1 MKKIFSTSLTIVFLV
16 SVIAY
21 AAQKNAV
28 KIAVASNGKD
38 PKSSISSKAGHCP
51 YYLIFDSTGELIE
64 IVENPYKDAQRRAGQ
79 QTANFLAD
87 KGVTIVIAGNF
98 GDRMI
103 GVMRSNGTDYFK
115 LQGIIRDAVKE
126 VLSPG
131 NQILIKLDRNLNPE
145 SYESYRKLIN
155 IEPNGR
161 KREYVLFTVKKG
173 ADKVAALFLSPAS
186 EKGRST
192 LRLDENM
199 WLYIPNVGK
208 PIRITSLQSV
218 VGGVFNNSDI
228 LRLDYAAEYFV
239 EKMEELSDKYI
250 LHLKAKTKT
259 VAYDKLKMWVDKD
272 KVLPTRIECLTEASM
287 LIKTI
292 YFKQTKDFGDKI
304 VRPSVIETDSPLQK
318 GYKSVMIFANI
329 KKRTFDDEVFT
340 LTFMPNLESLRQ

>member
-1 MKKIFSTSLTIVFLV
+1 MKKTLFSTLVVMFLLPV
-16 SVIAY
+16 MAY
-21 AAQKNAV
+21 AAEENAV
-28 KIAVASNGKD
+28 KIAVASNSKD
-38 PKSSISSKAGHCP
+38 PMSSISSKAGKCP
-51 YYLIFDSTGELIE
+51 YYLIFDNKGELTEVIG
-64 IVENPYKDAQRRAGQ
+64 NPYKDAQSGTEQ
-79 QTANFLAD
+79 QTVDFLAG
-87 KGVTIVIAGNF
+87 KGVTVVIAETF
-98 GDRMI
+98 GDKII
-103 GVMRSNGTDYFK
+103 GAMRTKSMDYFQ
-115 LQGIIRDAVKE
+115 LNGIINDVVKK

-145 SYESYRKLIN
+145 SYESYKKLIN

-161 KREYVLFTVKKG
+161 KREYVLFTVKKEG
-173 ADKVAALFLSPAS
+173 DKVAALFLSPAS

-199 WLYIPNVGK
+199 WLYIPNVGR

-239 EKMEELSDKYI
+239 EQMEELSDKYI

-259 VAYDKLKMWVDKD
+259 VAYDKLKMWVNKD
-272 KVLPTRIECLTEASM
+272 TILPTKIECLTEASM

-292 YFKQTKDFGDKI
+292 YYKQTKDFGDKI
-304 VRPSVIETDSPLQK
+304 VRPSVIETDSPLYK
-318 GYKSVMIFANI
+318 GYKSVMIFAQI
-329 KKRTFDDEVFT
+329 KKRTFKDEVFT

>member
-1 MKKIFSTSLTIVFLV
+1 MKKKLFSTLVVLSLVPV
-16 SVIAY
+16 MAY
-21 AAQKNAV
+21 AAQKEEA
-28 KIAVASNGKD
+28 KIAVASNSKD
-38 PKSSISSKAGHCP
+38 ATSSISNKAGKCP
-51 YYLIFDSTGELIE
+51 YYLIFNRTGELIE
-64 IVENPYKDAQRRAGQ
+64 VISNPYKDTQSGAGQ
-79 QTANFLAD
+79 QTADFLAN
-87 KGVTIVIAGNF
+87 KGVTLIIAGNF
-98 GDRMI
+98 GDKMI
-103 GVMRSNGTDYFK
+103 GAMRSNGTDYSK
-115 LQGIIRDAVKE
+115 LQGIVHDAVKT

-131 NQILIKLDRNLNPE
+131 DQILLKLDRNLNPV

-155 IEPNGR
+155 IEPNGK

-173 ADKVAALFLSPAS
+173 RDKVAALFLSPAS

-239 EKMEELSDKYI
+239 EQMEELGEAYV

-272 KVLPTRIECLTEASM
+272 KVLPTKVECLTEASM

-292 YFKQTKDFGDKI
+292 YFKETKDFGGKI
-304 VRPSVIETDSPLQK
+304 VRPSVIETDSPLHK
-318 GYKSVMIFANI
+318 GYKSVMIFANM
-329 KKRTFDDEVFT
+329 KKRAFEDEVFT
-340 LTFMPNLESLRQ
+340 LTSMPNLESLRQ